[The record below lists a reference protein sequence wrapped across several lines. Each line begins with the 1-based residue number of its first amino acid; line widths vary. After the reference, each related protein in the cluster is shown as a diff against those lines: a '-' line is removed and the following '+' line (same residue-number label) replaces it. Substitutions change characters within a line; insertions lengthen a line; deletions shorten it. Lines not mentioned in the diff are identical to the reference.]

1 MTTSA
6 GVIQAFSEHRSRGWA
21 TRSCFVSEFFGKE
34 RSFLPFFCLSLR
46 TQQEETKLFVSSLS
60 SYFRSAKRIKRRPSS
75 MSSFHDGVKAKF
87 EPSQIKNKVGETGI
101 VEQTLLVRGCLA
113 AQPARPI
120 LTPPLSLLSLP
131 PLPLRHHDSILSSLV
146 LPLLLL

>member
-1 MTTSA
+1 MGHTVLFCQRVFRKRKILSS
-6 GVIQAFSEHRSRGWA
+6 F
-21 TRSCFVSEFFGKE
+21 
-34 RSFLPFFCLSLR
+34 FLPLSSSIIYVGS
-46 TQQEETKLFVSSLS
+46 TQEETKLFVSSLS

>member
-1 MTTSA
+1 MDGPHGLVLSA
-6 GVIQAFSEHRSRGWA
+6 SFSE
-21 TRSCFVSEFFGKE
+21 KKD
-34 RSFLPFFCLSLR
+34 PFFLFFASLFVDNLCS
-46 TQQEETKLFVSSLS
+46 TQEEETKLFVSSLS

-87 EPSQIKNKVGETGI
+87 EPSQIKNKVGETEI

-131 PLPLRHHDSILSSLV
+131 PLPLHHHDSILSSLV